1 MKQSEIMRVSRRHI
15 LQRLLILTS
24 FPTMNAQLLS
34 GRVWVGML
42 FIVAGVLIFLD
53 QLHLLNLWQ
62 LFSTWWPLLLL
73 GMGLTKLM
81 TRSGSPIVA
90 VLFLSLGAILQL
102 QRLQLLDIDLLS
114 LILPLA
120 LIFGGAAILLSK
132 ARTVGTD
139 TTDRLHHVA
148 ILGGSTHRISSSNFQ
163 GGSVTAVMGGVE
175 LDLRDAVLLSSTTL
189 EVATVM
195 GGVEVCVPALW
206 RVEVSGTPILGG
218 IENRVMNEGKL
229 PDAPTLHISAT
240 AVLGGIEIHT

>member
-1 MKQSEIMRVSRRHI
+1 
-15 LQRLLILTS
+15 
-24 FPTMNAQLLS
+24 MNAQLVS
-34 GRVWVGML
+34 GKLWVGVL
-42 FIVAGVLIFLD
+42 FIVAGILIFLD
-53 QLHLLNLWQ
+53 QLHLISFWQ

-73 GMGLTKLM
+73 GVGLTKLIA
-81 TRSGSPIVA
+81 RSGSPAVA
-90 VLFLSLGAILQL
+90 ILLLALGVILQL
-102 QRLQLLDIDLLS
+102 QRLQLFDIDLLS

-132 ARTVGTD
+132 ARTVGTHS
-139 TTDRLHHVA
+139 TDRLHHVA
-148 ILGGSTHRISSSNFQ
+148 VLGGSTQRISSSNFQ

-189 EVATVM
+189 EVAAVM
-195 GGVEVCVPALW
+195 GGVEVRVPALW

-240 AVLGGIEIHT
+240 AVLGGVEIHA